1 MFSEGILINS
11 KQVQKRRCSTDPSKE
26 NASVRKSST
35 NKVKIYRPKLLV
47 QVNK

>member
-1 MFSEGILINS
+1 MFSERMLINS
-11 KQVQKRRCSTDPSKE
+11 KQVQKRIFSTDPSKE
-26 NASVRKSST
+26 NATVRNSAT